1 MNKILIYEVE
11 EMIDGI
17 IGLMQTQDIEKNDRA
32 KHEVIIEVDTLTQAT
47 QIVSYILG
55 EYEEIFENV
64 SDIEFYESYSIGE
77 KSGGSYYFKLDGRYW
92 SVGHN
97 SLTSDMMA
105 ELSDSD
111 TLVLDLRTMVW

>member
-1 MNKILIYEVE
+1 MFSYEVE
-11 EMIDGI
+11 TMIDSVV
-17 IGLMQTQDIEKNDRA
+17 GLMQIQDIKENDDA
-32 KHEVIIEVDTLTQAT
+32 KQEVLIEVDTLQQAT
-47 QIVSYILG
+47 QIVNHILE

-64 SDIEFYESYSIGE
+64 NDVEFYESYSIGE
-77 KSGGSYYFKLDGRYW
+77 KSGGSYYFKLDGKYW

-111 TLVLDLRTMVW
+111 TFVLDLRTMVW